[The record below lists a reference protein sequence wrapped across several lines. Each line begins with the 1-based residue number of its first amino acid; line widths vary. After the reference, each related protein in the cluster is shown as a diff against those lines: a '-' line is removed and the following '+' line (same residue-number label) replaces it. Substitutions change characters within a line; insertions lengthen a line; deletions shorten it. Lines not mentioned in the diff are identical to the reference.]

1 MGSRRPVQGTG
12 VIPVPTGGT
21 EDAVGRGVTAA
32 IVTWNSRHVL
42 PELLTSLGSGSH
54 GGDAPHTVV
63 VDNASDDGTLALV
76 GRTIP
81 DAVTV
86 QMGCN
91 AGYAAGINR
100 AIEFARPDDDVLV
113 LNPDVRLEPGM
124 VRLLQQAL
132 HDPRVGIAVP
142 RVVDP
147 GGALLRTLRR
157 DPTVARAWGEALL
170 GGRLAGYVPRLG
182 ETVTARAAYSST
194 RDVDWASGAVMMI
207 SRRCLDDVGP
217 WDEGFFLFSEETD
230 FAMRCRRRGYAVRFV
245 PQATAIHV
253 GGPRSASRRLRPL
266 LLANK
271 VRLFARHH
279 GRTSILAFWTA
290 LLVGELRRA
299 ATGRAAAHR
308 QLWRNRPRNP
318 HDVRSPAGGSR

>member
-1 MGSRRPVQGTG
+1 M
-12 VIPVPTGGT
+12 IPVSTRGGK
-21 EDAVGRGVTAA
+21 DAVGRGVTAA

-42 PELLTSLGSGSH
+42 PELLSSLGSGAD
-54 GGDAPHTVV
+54 GGDTVHTVV
-63 VDNASDDGTLALV
+63 VDNASDDGTMAIV
-76 GRTIP
+76 GRTMP

-86 QMGCN
+86 QMGHN

-113 LNPDVRLEPGM
+113 LNPDVRLGPGV

-147 GGALLRTLRR
+147 EGALLRTLRR
-157 DPTVARAWGEALL
+157 DPTVVRAWGEALL

-182 ETVTARAAYSST
+182 ETVNARSAYRRT

-217 WDEGFFLFSEETD
+217 WDESFFLFSEETD
-230 FAMRCRRRGYAVRFV
+230 FAMRCRGRGYSVRFV

-253 GGPRSASRRLRPL
+253 GGPRSASHRLRPL

-279 GRTSILAFWTA
+279 GRTSTLAFWTA

-299 ATGRAAAHR
+299 VTGRAAAHR
-308 QLWRNRPRNP
+308 HLWRNRPRNP
-318 HDVRSPAGGSR
+318 HDGRSRGGSR

>member
-1 MGSRRPVQGTG
+1 MSLAETDGTQL
-12 VIPVPTGGT
+12 PTGRPG
-21 EDAVGRGVTAA
+21 EAVRRGVTVV

-42 PELLTSLGSGSH
+42 PELLSSLASGSDR
-54 GGDAPHTVV
+54 GDPLHTVV
-63 VDNASDDGTLALV
+63 VDNASDDGTLTLV
-76 GRTIP
+76 GRTTP
-81 DAVTV
+81 DAVTI
-86 QMGCN
+86 QMGYN

-100 AIEFARPDDDVLV
+100 AIEFARPGDDVLV
-113 LNPDVRLEPGM
+113 LNPDVRIEPRV
-124 VRLLQQAL
+124 VRVLQQAL

-147 GGALLRTLRR
+147 EGALLRTLRR

-182 ETVTARAAYSST
+182 ETVNARSAYSST

-207 SRRCLDDVGP
+207 SRMCLDDVGP
-217 WDEGFFLFSEETD
+217 WDESFFLFSEETD
-230 FAMRCRRRGYAVRFV
+230 FAMRCRRRGYSVRFV
-245 PQATAIHV
+245 PQATAVHV
-253 GGPRSASRRLRPL
+253 AGPGSASRRLRPL

-279 GRTSILAFWTA
+279 GRPSTLAFWAA
-290 LLVGELRRA
+290 LLAGELRRS

-308 QLWRNRPRNP
+308 HVWGDRPRNP
-318 HDVRSPAGGSR
+318 HDVRSQAGRST